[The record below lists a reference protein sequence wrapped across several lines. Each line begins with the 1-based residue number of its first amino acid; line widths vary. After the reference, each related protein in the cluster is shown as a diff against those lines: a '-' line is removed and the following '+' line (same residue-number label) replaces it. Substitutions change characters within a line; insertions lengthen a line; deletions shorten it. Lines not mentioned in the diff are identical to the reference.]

1 MQAKRKDNSS
11 VVTVQSWMP
20 SPELARAIAQ
30 QQSNKHKNS
39 SKAKR
44 LALEHT
50 LAITLEVARIQQRI
64 RELRLYSEQH
74 YRPRC

>member
-11 VVTVQSWMP
+11 VVTVQPWMP

-44 LALEHT
+44 LALE
-50 LAITLEVARIQQRI
+50 
-64 RELRLYSEQH
+64 QH
-74 YRPRC
+74 YRHRC